1 MWKGQGQMVFASNPS
16 TSPSQPCKQ
25 GTFGLVPWAA
35 LRLIP
40 MRLKGLLPPSM
51 KPRHESQTS
60 VLWQGKGH
68 VWEIPPSEK
77 KPGQENTYPVR
88 RAGLANPPLIRPD
101 WDTGPITVLG
111 PERLLPV
118 SWQGAGR
125 EEQGSK

>member
-1 MWKGQGQMVFASNPS
+1 MAFASNPS

-25 GTFGLVPWAA
+25 GTFGS
-35 LRLIP
+35 
-40 MRLKGLLPPSM
+40 LKVCTNEAERPSSPLST
-51 KPRHESQTS
+51 KPIHESQTS

-88 RAGLANPPLIRPD
+88 NAGLANPLLIRPD

-111 PERLLPV
+111 PECLLPV